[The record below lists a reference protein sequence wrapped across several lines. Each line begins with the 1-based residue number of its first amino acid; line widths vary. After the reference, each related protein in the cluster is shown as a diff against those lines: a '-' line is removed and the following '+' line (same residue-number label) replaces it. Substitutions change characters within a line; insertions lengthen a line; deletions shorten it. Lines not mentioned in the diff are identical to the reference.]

1 MTALPFLSGKR
12 VSDSKNASDFG
23 IEGSS
28 TVCGI
33 STEAVSSEEETT
45 SIAFGS
51 EDVCPE
57 DVFPEDVFPDST
69 QAVSR
74 EEETTPITFGSE
86 EVSGVITLT
95 LILE

>member
-1 MTALPFLSGKR
+1 MTALPFLSDKR

-57 DVFPEDVFPDST
+57 DVFPDST

>member
-1 MTALPFLSGKR
+1 MDITRFIFLNHIEIKVKHTCKSIQKTTNLFCALTALPFFSGKR

-28 TVCGI
+28 TVSGI

-51 EDVCPE
+51 EDV
-57 DVFPEDVFPDST
+57 
-69 QAVSR
+69 
-74 EEETTPITFGSE
+74 
-86 EVSGVITLT
+86 SGVITLT